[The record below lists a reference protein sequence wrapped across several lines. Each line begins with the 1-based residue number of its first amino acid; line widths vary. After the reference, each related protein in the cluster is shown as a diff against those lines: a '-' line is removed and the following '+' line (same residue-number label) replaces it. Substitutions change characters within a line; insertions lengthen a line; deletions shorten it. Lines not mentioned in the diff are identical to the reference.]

1 MESASVPPRNGTFRV
16 ISVNAMTETV
26 TNMMVSFA
34 QVQYRLTLN
43 CFGKQTELMGIM
55 LDKAQLLLSP
65 LMEAAHLLIIQTC
78 YNCFFMQCNDQ
89 LKVSAAVK
97 SLSMNLNK

>member
-1 MESASVPPRNGTFRV
+1 MESASVHPRNGTFRV

-43 CFGKQTELMGIM
+43 CFRKQTELMGIM

-65 LMEAAHLLIIQTC
+65 LTEEAHLLVIQTC
-78 YNCFFMQCNDQ
+78 CDCFFMQRDDR
-89 LKVSAAVK
+89 LKVSKQQLKARV
-97 SLSMNLNK
+97 

>member
-1 MESASVPPRNGTFRV
+1 MESASVHPRNGTFRV

-43 CFGKQTELMGIM
+43 CFRKQTELMGIM

-65 LMEAAHLLIIQTC
+65 LMRKHICWLFKPPVIVPSC
-78 YNCFFMQCNDQ
+78 
-89 LKVSAAVK
+89 SA
-97 SLSMNLNK
+97 MINLGFQNNS